1 MNEMFTQEELLP
13 DISCYNENNSETN
26 VLKISF
32 SENIP
37 SWIKYAGLK
46 NFPIALF
53 LSSQIFLGSINYS
66 TDSDV
71 ADISN
76 AATVN
81 VKSNIN
87 NISIDI
93 DEWRDTAH
101 LVPQVVSKVKLNIKL
116 IKHLEF
122 SSIEGEFD
130 FEED

>member
-13 DISCYNENNSETN
+13 DISCCNDNNSETN
-26 VLKISF
+26 GLKISC

-37 SWIKYAGLK
+37 SWTKYPSLK
-46 NFPIALF
+46 NIPITLL
-53 LSSQIFLGSINYS
+53 LSSQIFLGSISYS
-66 TDSDV
+66 TDSDL

-87 NISIDI
+87 KISINI

-101 LVPQVVSKVKLNIKL
+101 LVPQVVSRVKLNIKSV
-116 IKHLEF
+116 KHLEF